1 MEKKKFEIVVGY
13 NNKNFTF
20 EPLSSNKKKQNHLLL
35 VLILGAIIGFINGFF
50 GGGGGMI
57 CVPVLSSIL
66 KLPEK
71 MAHATTILIILPMS
85 LFSLGIYF
93 FKSSLD
99 FLGAIPIVVGFV
111 VGGIIGAVAL
121 KKISNEILK
130 IIFDIIILIAGV
142 LSIIKF

>member
-1 MEKKKFEIVVGY
+1 MKTNNFDIVVGY
-13 NNKNFTF
+13 NNKNVQISL
-20 EPLSSNKKKQNHLLL
+20 PINKKERQNNLFLIL
-35 VLILGAIIGFINGFF
+35 VLGAIIGFINGFF

-57 CVPVLSSIL
+57 CVPVLTSIL

-71 MAHATTILIILPMS
+71 IAHATTILIILPMC

-99 FLGAIPIVVGFV
+99 FLGALPILIGFV
-111 VGGIIGAVAL
+111 VGGVIGAIAL

-130 IIFDIIILIAGV
+130 LIFDIIILVAGV
-142 LSIIKF
+142 VSIIKF